1 MELKNKSLEEKVEA
15 LKTYL
20 SNENSDNMI
29 IALNIFNL
37 LKSGNNWSNSF
48 FEHEDIIFNNIIEF
62 IDIKN
67 KLKNELDT
75 FCLKVLNIYYS
86 CIYNFYN
93 LVEYQTDSMDI
104 PNIYM
109 HFLLQAD
116 FQTLAELSQMY
127 NFKTFDGINYKN
139 GFVIISS
146 MANKV
151 KLFNELILDINLNQ
165 KTE

>member
-1 MELKNKSLEEKVEA
+1 
-15 LKTYL
+15 
-20 SNENSDNMI
+20 
-29 IALNIFNL
+29 
-37 LKSGNNWSNSF
+37 
-48 FEHEDIIFNNIIEF
+48 
-62 IDIKN
+62 
-67 KLKNELDT
+67 
-75 FCLKVLNIYYS
+75 
-86 CIYNFYN
+86 
-93 LVEYQTDSMDI
+93 MDI